1 MIEYFLLSQR
11 TAFLYFVYNFR
22 LALEMEEED
31 NTIATDI
38 SELRT
43 PRVDAGTAATTDEEV
58 TLDEETRALLAA
70 LELDDAQISELASA
84 RPSAPAVTSASA
96 ATPRSVRSHA
106 KLVQMLLERK
116 QLAHEL
122 QLARLDLSQRKL
134 ELERLEA
141 HHSEQIDAQREQL
154 RDAIFQRDAI
164 RAQLEAEIAAL
175 REDARRRQV
184 LLNPNASLYVFFA
197 LFVISIYPVS
207 CNLQP

>member
-1 MIEYFLLSQR
+1 
-11 TAFLYFVYNFR
+11 
-22 LALEMEEED
+22 MEEED

-84 RPSAPAVTSASA
+84 RPSAAAAAASA

-154 RDAIFQRDAI
+154 RDAVFQRDAI

-184 LLNPNASLYVFFA
+184 LL
-197 LFVISIYPVS
+197 YP
-207 CNLQP
+207 

>member
-1 MIEYFLLSQR
+1 
-11 TAFLYFVYNFR
+11 
-22 LALEMEEED
+22 MEDED

-43 PRVDAGTAATTDEEV
+43 PRVEPLTAVTTEDEV

-84 RPSAPAVTSASA
+84 RPSAPATASA
-96 ATPRSVRSHA
+96 VTMTPRSVRSHT

-122 QLARLDLSQRKL
+122 QLARLEISQRKL

-141 HHSEQIDAQREQL
+141 HHSEQLDALREQL
-154 RDAIFQRDAI
+154 QDAIFQRDAI
-164 RAQLEAEIAAL
+164 RAQLEAEIAVL

-184 LLNPNASLYVFFA
+184 YLMLPYVNYNVIFA
-197 LFVISIYPVS
+197 MIYTFDDKL
-207 CNLQP
+207 C